1 MSESPV
7 ASKRALRSLVAS
19 ASDPTHNPCSH
30 AVVATAPEVLQA
42 PGERTPKLIK
52 PTIVYPISPGGTE
65 IRPPPIAAAP
75 RSPDVKAPV
84 PGGSPPYPCS
94 ASNLPRRL
102 PSLPAPPEVPSDMRG
117 TGLRVEG
124 DSVAHDAGAGQGAI
138 GGRSEGREGFE
149 WFYDGLT
156 RVFASHSGEQDGR
169 AEEVKTSTAELQKLV
184 INDGDKDVSPLL
196 AGDWLTLAGPV
207 MKDLSPN
214 SAEWWKQV
222 LQASNDHYQ
231 RWLISTPVERLS
243 RRPDHPHRFEG
254 TRFSRE
260 EQRGLHLILKA
271 IPNSLKEEL
280 VSTQRMSCI
289 DAVAKIFCTYQPGGL
304 KERSALLRF
313 LTTPESSSDVNVALK
328 HLKRWARWYRRAE
341 DLQVSLPDS
350 TLLLAGLDLLTSKAL
365 SKFPETQFRLSSFRY
380 SQNIDMVP
388 TSEKVCA
395 LAEMLQAEL
404 EVLDTGVA
412 KGTKA
417 ARLEDTTEPPKGKPK
432 AKARAACKHWM
443 TPDGCRFAGSCTF
456 AHSPLGK
463 GDKRCFSCSSTEH
476 FKDACPYRGKGS
488 AGDGE
493 GGSKGKGSKGGKKGS
508 EEQPKGDAGAA
519 AGAAQTAAKVEDTA
533 RQDMFREVTA
543 AIKQLTQSSSA
554 ASVKTIA
561 VGVCPSLEGLP
572 YSKPQSGKLTGLLD
586 SGATLCVRPRR
597 DGEEPVERRKVA
609 LAEGE
614 TYMGVSAFGT
624 LIGSVDSEPIV
635 SMSKL
640 VRLGFHVAWR
650 QKTCTECILLWG
662 GSQWSFKTGALE
674 SIVGLLLI

>member
-1 MSESPV
+1 
-7 ASKRALRSLVAS
+7 
-19 ASDPTHNPCSH
+19 
-30 AVVATAPEVLQA
+30 
-42 PGERTPKLIK
+42 
-52 PTIVYPISPGGTE
+52 
-65 IRPPPIAAAP
+65 
-75 RSPDVKAPV
+75 
-84 PGGSPPYPCS
+84 
-94 ASNLPRRL
+94 
-102 PSLPAPPEVPSDMRG
+102 
-117 TGLRVEG
+117 
-124 DSVAHDAGAGQGAI
+124 
-138 GGRSEGREGFE
+138 
-149 WFYDGLT
+149 
-156 RVFASHSGEQDGR
+156 
-169 AEEVKTSTAELQKLV
+169 
-184 INDGDKDVSPLL
+184 
-196 AGDWLTLAGPV
+196 
-207 MKDLSPN
+207 
-214 SAEWWKQV
+214 
-222 LQASNDHYQ
+222 
-231 RWLISTPVERLS
+231 
-243 RRPDHPHRFEG
+243 
-254 TRFSRE
+254 
-260 EQRGLHLILKA
+260 
-271 IPNSLKEEL
+271 
-280 VSTQRMSCI
+280 
-289 DAVAKIFCTYQPGGL
+289 
-304 KERSALLRF
+304 
-313 LTTPESSSDVNVALK
+313 
-328 HLKRWARWYRRAE
+328 
-341 DLQVSLPDS
+341 
-350 TLLLAGLDLLTSKAL
+350 
-365 SKFPETQFRLSSFRY
+365 
-380 SQNIDMVP
+380 
-388 TSEKVCA
+388 
-395 LAEMLQAEL
+395 
-404 EVLDTGVA
+404 
-412 KGTKA
+412 
-417 ARLEDTTEPPKGKPK
+417 
-432 AKARAACKHWM
+432 M